1 MSLTNNFEDLSN
13 FFGRSFISS
22 DFKLFLKLYK
32 EHISKSNFLVIGG
45 AGTIGSATIKKLFS
59 LNVKRLDVIDSDE
72 NSLAELVRDIRS
84 SDGYTTKNFNTFNI
98 DATSDSFIKFLGRGI
113 EYNYILNFAAV
124 KHVRAE
130 RNVFSILRMIDVNIG
145 IPLKIVEYLKNKKKL
160 PKLFIVSTDK
170 ASDPVNLMGASK
182 QLMEEIL
189 NITPNIETS
198 KCRFANV
205 IFSKGSLPESFIY
218 RINLRQPLSVPLDI
232 KRFFISKS
240 ESAELCI
247 MTSVICKKNETIIPV
262 LPKNRTLSFKKILE
276 NYLFSKKLK
285 PKYFNSEDQ
294 ARKAMNFNKQ
304 KNKFTNWPVF
314 VFNSKT
320 SGEKKIESFF
330 SSNEKVLST
339 QYKHLKIV
347 KNKKKKKINISNLQ
361 LDIQELKNK
370 KNLKINDFDIFFK
383 KYLSNFNHFISQNH
397 LDNQM

>member
-1 MSLTNNFEDLSN
+1 M
-13 FFGRSFISS
+13 
-22 DFKLFLKLYK
+22 
-32 EHISKSNFLVIGG
+32 
-45 AGTIGSATIKKLFS
+45 
-59 LNVKRLDVIDSDE
+59 IDSDE

-84 SDGYTTKNFNTFNI
+84 SDGYITKNFNTFNI
-98 DATSDSFIKFLGRGI
+98 DATSNNFIKFLGRGI

-130 RNVFSILRMIDVNIG
+130 RNIFSILRMIDVNIG
-145 IPLKIVEYLKNKKKL
+145 IPLKIAKYLKNKKKL
-160 PKLFIVSTDK
+160 SKLFIVSTDK
-170 ASDPVNLMGASK
+170 ASDPVNFMGASK

-189 NITPNIETS
+189 NNTPNIETS

-276 NYLFSKKLK
+276 NYLFSIKLN

-294 ARKAMNFNKQ
+294 AREAMNLNKK

-314 VFNSKT
+314 IFNSKT

-347 KNKKKKKINISNLQ
+347 KSKKKKKINISNLQ
-361 LDIQELKNK
+361 LEIKRLKNK
-370 KNLKINDFDIFFK
+370 KNLKIKDFDTFFK
-383 KYLSNFNHFISQNH
+383 KYLSNFNHFISQDH